1 MQNQVVENSRA
12 QSEEYE
18 DVYGG
23 LEYCN
28 VNTVVLGD
36 NEFDTWYGNS
46 SYFFSNEPSTIGW
59 KTFQKGIKIPHNT
72 KKLESYTKEK
82 KPWIDKLFVCDSCFS
97 YSTDEKDIK
106 THKTCCKYKIK
117 FPGKLMYHDGE
128 YSIRKV
134 KGSRH
139 KLFCQ
144 SMSMFAKFFLDNKSV
159 FFALDYFDFYIIYGD
174 VNGFPTPM
182 GFFSKEL
189 LSWESNNLAC
199 ILVFPPFQRR
209 GLGNILISFSYEL
222 SKAMGT
228 VSGPEHPLSPFGKKG
243 YLSYWSKT
251 IAREILVGQFSTSKH
266 ITLEILSTK
275 IGIRP
280 EDIIM
285 ALDHMDSLYERGEKD
300 IFTEYHK
307 DSERF
312 IALTEEGYDLLIVKS
327 NIKKWVIDNKV
338 TYQSV
343 IDPANLILS

>member
-1 MQNQVVENSRA
+1 MQSQVVENGRA

-46 SYFFSNEPSTIGW
+46 SYFFSNEPSNIGW
-59 KTFQKGIKIPHNT
+59 KTFQK
-72 KKLESYTKEK
+72 
-82 KPWIDKLFVCDSCFS
+82 
-97 YSTDEKDIK
+97 
-106 THKTCCKYKIK
+106 
-117 FPGKLMYHDGE
+117 
-128 YSIRKV
+128 
-134 KGSRH
+134 
-139 KLFCQ
+139 
-144 SMSMFAKFFLDNKSV
+144 
-159 FFALDYFDFYIIYGD
+159 DYFDFYIIYGD

-209 GLGNILISFSYEL
+209 GLGNILISFSYEI

-275 IGIRP
+275 TGIRP
-280 EDIIM
+280 EDIIL

-307 DSERF
+307 DPERF

-327 NIKKWVIDNKV
+327 NIKKWVIDNKI